1 MLVVDQKI
9 LAEVCDHARRS
20 YPAECCGLLTGL
32 RMQGGCVVHRSVV
45 AQNLAAGDQTTRYVL
60 DSEVLLRT
68 MRSLQSLKGTGDQ
81 IIGFYHSH
89 PNASPV
95 PSQHDMAEAWTGY
108 VYLIVPVIAGVPGTP
123 TAWSLDRRLSEFTSI
138 TISTDAHIV
147 QPVCLAAPRQLGGR
161 CPPCEL
167 S

>member
-32 RMQGGCVVHRSVV
+32 RMQGGCVVHGAVV

-68 MRSLQSLKGTGDQ
+68 MRSLQSLKGNGDQ

-108 VYLIVPVIAGVPGTP
+108 VYLIIPVVSGVPGEP
-123 TAWSLDRRLSEFTSI
+123 QAWSLDRSRSQSSSI
-138 TISTDAHIV
+138 AIRKIILHDLIDA
-147 QPVCLAAPRQLGGR
+147 QVCRSA
-161 CPPCEL
+161 
-167 S
+167 